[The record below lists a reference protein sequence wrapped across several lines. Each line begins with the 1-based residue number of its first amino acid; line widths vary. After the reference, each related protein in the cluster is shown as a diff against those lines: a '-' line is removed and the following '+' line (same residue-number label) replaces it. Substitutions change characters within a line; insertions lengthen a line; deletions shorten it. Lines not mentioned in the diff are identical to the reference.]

1 MIFFF
6 GTCLLM
12 ATGQALWRT
21 PALGGARGGMLRM
34 PFLEEN
40 VERIDNTGEPTA
52 SHVRA
57 IVHLESSMTKTEPN
71 WRLLSSDSMEL
82 AK

>member
-1 MIFFF
+1 MS
-6 GTCLLM
+6 
-12 ATGQALWRT
+12 RT
-21 PALGGARGGMLRM
+21 

-40 VERIDNTGEPTA
+40 VERIDNMGEPTA

-57 IVHLESSMTKTEPN
+57 IVRLESSMTKTEPN

-82 AK
+82 AQ

>member
-1 MIFFF
+1 
-6 GTCLLM
+6 
-12 ATGQALWRT
+12 
-21 PALGGARGGMLRM
+21 M

-40 VERIDNTGEPTA
+40 VERTDNKGEPIA

-57 IVHLESSMTKTEPN
+57 IVYPESSKTKTEPI

-82 AK
+82 AQ

>member
-1 MIFFF
+1 MS
-6 GTCLLM
+6 
-12 ATGQALWRT
+12 RT
-21 PALGGARGGMLRM
+21 

-57 IVHLESSMTKTEPN
+57 IVRLESSKTKTEPN

-82 AK
+82 AQ